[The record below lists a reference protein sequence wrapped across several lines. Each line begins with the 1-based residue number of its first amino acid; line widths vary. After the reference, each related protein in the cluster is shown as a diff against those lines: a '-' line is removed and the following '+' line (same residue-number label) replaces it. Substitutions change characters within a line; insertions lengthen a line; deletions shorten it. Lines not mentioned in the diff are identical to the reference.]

1 MGANL
6 TGSPIFIMKE
16 GTERT
21 RGKDAMQNNISA
33 AKVIA
38 EAVRTSLG
46 PRGMDKMLVDQ
57 FGDVVITN
65 DGATILKEI
74 DVQHPAAKMMVE
86 VAKTQDSEV
95 GDGTTTSVILA
106 GEFLKRAQKLLEQQI
121 HPTVITEGF
130 RKASEK
136 AVEILDEMSVQSGI
150 DDYEGLKNAAMTCMS
165 SKIVSESRDML
176 ADLCIDAIKSV
187 AEKDEDGN
195 WVADIDKIQIQKKEG
210 EMIDDTKLIKGIILD
225 KEVVNPGMP
234 KTMENAKIL
243 LLQSALEVE
252 KTEFDSKLQIT
263 SPDQIQAFL
272 DEEENMLRRMVD
284 KIKASGANVVIC
296 QKGIDDM
303 AQHFLAQNGIM
314 AVRRVKK
321 SDIEKLASATNGRIF
336 NDLDDVTPEL
346 LGEAGLVEERKVM
359 GESWIFIEECKDP
372 KSVVILIR
380 GGTDLV
386 VDEVDRAIHDA
397 LCVVRDVVEDQKLV
411 GGGGAPE
418 LETAIRLREY
428 ASTLGGREQLAVE
441 IFADSLDIIPK
452 TLAEN
457 AGIDQIEILM
467 KLRASHQKGN
477 KFAGFDLE
485 TGEVQADMMASGV
498 VEPTAVKVQ
507 AIKSATEATSMIL
520 RIDDVIA
527 GAKSDMPAGGPGG
540 PGGMPGGGMG
550 MGGGMPPGMGGGMGG
565 GLPPGMM

>member
-1 MGANL
+1 MAQLG
-6 TGSPIFIMKE
+6 GQPILIMKE

-21 RGKDAMQNNISA
+21 RGKDAMENNIAA

-106 GEFLKRAQKLLEQQI
+106 GELLKRAEKLLQQKI

-130 RKASEK
+130 RKAAEK
-136 AVEILDEMSVQSGI
+136 SVEILEAMSIKSGI
-150 DDYEGLKNAAMTCMS
+150 DDMEGLKNCAMTCMS

-176 ADLCIDAIKSV
+176 ADICIGAIKAV
-187 AEKDEDGN
+187 AEKGENGK
-195 WVADIDKIQIQKKEG
+195 WVADIDKVQIQKKEG
-210 EMIDDTKLIKGIILD
+210 ESVDETTLIKGIILD
-225 KEVVNPGMP
+225 KEVVSPGMP
-234 KTMENAKIL
+234 KIIKDAKIL
-243 LLQSALEVE
+243 LLQSAIEIE
-252 KTEFDSKLQIT
+252 KTEFDAKLQIT
-263 SPDQIQAFL
+263 SPEQIQQFL
-272 DEEENMLRRMVD
+272 DEEERMLRTMVE
-284 KIKASGANVVIC
+284 KIVNSGANVVVC

-303 AQHFLAQNGIM
+303 AQHFLTKANVM

-321 SDIEKLASATNGRIF
+321 SDLEKLSKATGGMIF
-336 NDLDDVTPEL
+336 TNLDDVTEEK
-346 LGEAGLVEERKVM
+346 LGFAGLVEERKVM
-359 GESWIFIEECKDP
+359 NDSWIFVEDCKDP

-380 GGTDLV
+380 GGTELI
-386 VDEVDRAIHDA
+386 VDEAERAIHDA
-397 LCVVRDVVEDQKLV
+397 LCVVRNVVEDQNIV

-418 LETAIRLREY
+418 LEASIQLRKF
-428 ASTLGGREQLAVE
+428 AQTLGGREQLAVE
-441 IFADSLDIIPK
+441 VFADSLDIIPK

-457 AGIDQIEILM
+457 AGLDQIEMLM
-467 KLRASHQKGN
+467 KLRASHQAGN
-477 KFAGFDLE
+477 KFAGLNLE
-485 TGEVQADMMASGV
+485 TGEVIDNMASVGV
-498 VEPTAVKVQ
+498 VEPTIVKIQ
-507 AIKSATEATSMIL
+507 AIKSSTEAASMLL

-527 GAKSDMPAGGPGG
+527 GAKSAMPPGG
-540 PGGMPGGGMG
+540 PGGMPPGGMG
-550 MGGGMPPGMGGGMGG
+550 GMPGMGGMGGMGGMPPGMM
-565 GLPPGMM
+565 

>member
-1 MGANL
+1 MAQLGGTPVL
-6 TGSPIFIMKE
+6 IMKE

-21 RGKDAMQNNISA
+21 RGRDAMSNNIA
-33 AKVIA
+33 AAIVIA

-106 GEFLKRAQKLLEQQI
+106 GELLKRAKKLLEQKI

-130 RKASEK
+130 RKAADK
-136 AVEILDEMSVQSGI
+136 AVEILEGISVKSGI
-150 DDYEGLKNAAMTCMS
+150 DDEKGLLNAGMTCMS
-165 SKIVSESRDML
+165 SKIVSESKEKL
-176 ADLCIDAIKSV
+176 ARICMDAIKAI
-187 AEKDEDGN
+187 AEKNEDGT
-195 WVADIDKIQIQKKEG
+195 WTADIEKVQIQKKEG
-210 EMIDDTKLIKGIILD
+210 ESIDDTSLIKGIILD
-225 KEVVNPGMP
+225 KEVVSPGMP
-234 KTMENAKIL
+234 KSIKDAKIL
-243 LLQSALEVE
+243 LLQSAIEIE

-263 SPDQIQAFL
+263 SPEQIQEFL
-272 DEEENMLRRMVD
+272 DEEEKMIRTMVE
-284 KIKASGANVVIC
+284 KIKNSGANVVIC
-296 QKGIDDM
+296 QKGIDDL
-303 AQHFLAQNGIM
+303 AQHFLTKADIM

-321 SDIEKLASATNGRIF
+321 SDIEKLSKATGGMIF
-336 NDLDDVTPEL
+336 TNLDDITAEK
-346 LGEAGLVEERKVM
+346 LGWAGLVEERKIM
-359 GESWIFIEECKDP
+359 NDSWIFIEECKDP

-380 GGTDLV
+380 GGTELI

-397 LCVVRDVVEDQKLV
+397 LCVVRDVVEDEKLV

-418 LETAIRLREY
+418 IETAIQLRKF

-441 IFADSLDIIPK
+441 VFADSLDIIPK

-457 AGIDQIEILM
+457 AGLDQIDTLM
-467 KLRASHQKGN
+467 KLRASHQQGK
-477 KFAGFDLE
+477 KFAGHNLD
-485 TGEVQADMMASGV
+485 TGEVVEDMSSVGV

-507 AIKSATEATSMIL
+507 AIKSSAEATSMIL

-527 GAKSDMPAGGPGG
+527 AAKSSLPP
-540 PGGMPGGGMG
+540 GMPP
-550 MGGGMPPGMGGGMGG
+550 GGGMPPGMGGMGGMGG
-565 GLPPGMM
+565 GMGGMGYPPDMY

>member
-1 MGANL
+1 
-6 TGSPIFIMKE
+6 
-16 GTERT
+16 
-21 RGKDAMQNNISA
+21 MQNNIA
-33 AKVIA
+33 AAIVIA

-106 GEFLKRAQKLLEQQI
+106 GELLKRAKKLLEQKI

-130 RKASEK
+130 RKAADK
-136 AVEILDEMSVQSGI
+136 AIEILEGMSIKSGI
-150 DDYEGLKNAAMTCMS
+150 EDEEGLKNAAMTCMS
-165 SKIVSESRDML
+165 SKIVSESKEKL
-176 ADLCIDAIKSV
+176 AQMCLDAIKAIS
-187 AEKDEDGN
+187 EMQEDGS
-195 WVADIDKIQIQKKEG
+195 WVADIEKVQIQKKEG
-210 EMIDDTKLIKGIILD
+210 DSIDDTSLIKGIILD
-225 KEVVNPGMP
+225 KEVVSPGMP
-234 KTMENAKIL
+234 KSVKDAKIL
-243 LLQSALEVE
+243 LLQSAIEIE

-263 SPDQIQAFL
+263 SPEQIQQFL
-272 DEEENMLRRMVD
+272 DEEEHMLRSMVE
-284 KIKASGANVVIC
+284 KIQNSGATVVIC

-303 AQHFLAQNGIM
+303 AQHFLTRAGIM

-321 SDIEKLASATNGRIF
+321 SDIEKLSKATGGMIF
-336 NDLDDVTPEL
+336 TNLDDIVADK
-346 LGEAGLVEERKVM
+346 LGWAGLVEERKIM
-359 GESWIFIEECKDP
+359 NDSWIFIEECKDP

-380 GGTDLV
+380 GGTELI

-418 LETAIRLREY
+418 LETAIQLRKF

-441 IFADSLDIIPK
+441 VFADSLDIIPK

-457 AGIDQIEILM
+457 AGLDQIDTLM
-467 KLRASHQKGN
+467 KLRASHQQGN
-477 KFAGFDLE
+477 KFAGHDLD
-485 TGEVQADMMASGV
+485 TGDVVDDMASIGV
-498 VEPTAVKVQ
+498 VEPTVVKVQ
-507 AIKSATEATSMIL
+507 AIKSSTEATSMIL

-527 GAKSDMPAGGPGG
+527 SAKSAMPPM
-540 PGGMPGGGMG
+540 PPGGGM
-550 MGGGMPPGMGGGMGG
+550 GGMPPGMGGMGGMGG
-565 GLPPGMM
+565 MPPGMM

>member
-1 MGANL
+1 MAQLG
-6 TGSPIFIMKE
+6 GQPIIIMRE

-21 RGKDAMQNNISA
+21 RGRDAMENNIAA

-106 GEFLKRAQKLLEQQI
+106 GELLKRAEKLLEQKI

-136 AVEILDEMSVQSGI
+136 AVEILEEMSVKSGI
-150 DDYEGLKNAAMTCMS
+150 DDDDGLKNAAMTCMS

-176 ADLCIDAIKSV
+176 AEICIEAIKAV
-187 AEKDEDGN
+187 AEKSENGD
-195 WVADIDKIQIQKKEG
+195 WVADIEKVQIQKKEG
-210 EMIDDTKLIKGIILD
+210 ESIDETSLIKGIILD
-225 KEVVNPGMP
+225 KEVVSPGMP
-234 KTMENAKIL
+234 KIAKDAKIL
-243 LLQSALEVE
+243 LLQSAIEIQ
-252 KTEFDSKLQIT
+252 KTEFDAKLQIT
-263 SPDQIQAFL
+263 SPEQIQQFL
-272 DEEENMLRRMVD
+272 DEEERMLRTMVD
-284 KIKASGANVVIC
+284 KIVNSGAKVVVC

-303 AQHFLAQNGIM
+303 AQHFLSKAGIM
-314 AVRRVKK
+314 AIRRVKK
-321 SDIEKLASATNGRIF
+321 SDLEKLSKATGGMIYTN
-336 NDLDDVTPEL
+336 LDDVTEEK
-346 LGEAGLVEERKVM
+346 LGFAGLVEERKIM
-359 GESWIFIEECKDP
+359 NDSWIFIEECKDP

-380 GGTDLV
+380 GGTELII
-386 VDEVDRAIHDA
+386 DEADRAIHDA
-397 LCVVRDVVEDQKLV
+397 LCVTRDVVEDQKIV

-418 LETAIRLREY
+418 IEAAIQLRKY
-428 ASTLGGREQLAVE
+428 AQTLGGREQLAVE
-441 IFADSLDIIPK
+441 VFADSLDIVPK

-457 AGIDQIEILM
+457 AGLDQIDVLM
-467 KLRASHQKGN
+467 KLRAAHQAGN
-477 KFAGFDLE
+477 KFAGTDLE
-485 TGEVQADMMASGV
+485 TGEVINNMMSAGV
-498 VEPTAVKVQ
+498 VEPTVVKIQ
-507 AIKSATEATSMIL
+507 AIKSSTEAASMIL

-527 GAKSDMPAGGPGG
+527 GAKSAMP
-540 PGGMPGGGMG
+540 PGGMPPGGMG
-550 MGGGMPPGMGGGMGG
+550 GMPGMGGMGGMGGMPPGMM
-565 GLPPGMM
+565 

>member
-1 MGANL
+1 MAQLGGTPVL
-6 TGSPIFIMKE
+6 IMKE
-16 GTERT
+16 GTQRT
-21 RGKDAMQNNISA
+21 RGKDAMENNIAA

-106 GEFLKRAQKLLEQQI
+106 GELLKRAEKLLQQKI

-130 RKASEK
+130 RKAAEK
-136 AVEILDEMSVQSGI
+136 SIEILNNMSIASGI
-150 DDYEGLKNAAMTCMS
+150 EDRKGLKNAAMTCMG

-176 ADLCIDAIKSV
+176 ADVCIDAILAV
-187 AEKDEDGN
+187 AEQENGK
-195 WVADIDKIQIQKKEG
+195 WAADIDKVQIQKKEG
-210 EMIDDTKLIKGIILD
+210 DSIDDTKLIKGIILD
-225 KEVVNPGMP
+225 KEVVSPGMP
-234 KTMENAKIL
+234 KSVKDAKIL
-243 LLQSALEVE
+243 LLQSALEIE

-263 SPDQIQAFL
+263 SPEQIQQFL
-272 DEEENMLRRMVD
+272 DQEEDMLRNMVQ
-284 KIKASGANVVIC
+284 KIINSKATVIIC

-303 AQHFLAQNGIM
+303 AQHFLSKAGIM

-321 SDIEKLASATNGRIF
+321 SDIEKLAKATGGSIF
-336 NDLDDVTPEL
+336 TDLNDITEEK
-346 LGEAGLVEERKVM
+346 LGYAGLVEERKIM
-359 GESWIFIEECKDP
+359 SDSWIFIEECKDP

-380 GGTDLV
+380 GGTELI
-386 VDEVDRAIHDA
+386 VDEVDRSIHDA

-418 LETAIRLREY
+418 LETAIQLREY

-441 IFADSLDIIPK
+441 VFADSLDIILK

-457 AGIDQIEILM
+457 AGVDQIDILM
-467 KLRASHQKGN
+467 KARAAHQKGN

-485 TGEVQADMMASGV
+485 TGEIVNNMMENGV

-507 AIKSATEATSMIL
+507 AIKSSVEAASMIL

-527 GAKSDMPAGGPGG
+527 GAKSDMPPM
-540 PGGMPGGGMG
+540 PPGGGMG
-550 MGGGMPPGMGGGMGG
+550 GMGGMPPGMGGMGG
-565 GLPPGMM
+565 MPPGMM

>member
-1 MGANL
+1 MAQLG
-6 TGSPIFIMKE
+6 GQPIFIMKE

-21 RGKDAMQNNISA
+21 RGKDAMQNNIAA

-106 GEFLKRAQKLLEQQI
+106 GELLKRAEKLLAQKI

-130 RKASEK
+130 RKAADK
-136 AVEILDEMSVQSGI
+136 AVEILDSISVKSGI
-150 DDYEGLKNAAMTCMS
+150 DDKKGLKDAAMTCMS
-165 SKIVSESRDML
+165 SKIVVESKDML
-176 ADLCIDAIKSV
+176 ADICIGAIEAV
-187 AEKDEDGN
+187 AEKENGK
-195 WVADIDKIQIQKKEG
+195 WTADIEKVQIQKKEG
-210 EMIDDTKLIKGIILD
+210 DMIDDTSLIKGIILD
-225 KEVVNPGMP
+225 KEVVSPGMP
-234 KTMENAKIL
+234 KSVKDAKIL
-243 LLQSALEVE
+243 LIQSAIEIE
-252 KTEFDSKLQIT
+252 KTEFDAKLQIT
-263 SPDQIQAFL
+263 SPEQIQQFL
-272 DEEENMLRRMVD
+272 DEEEKMLRTMVD
-284 KIKASGANVVIC
+284 KIVNSGANVVIC

-303 AQHFLAQNGIM
+303 AQHFLARANIM

-321 SDIEKLASATNGRIF
+321 SDLEKLSSATGAMIITN
-336 NDLDDVTPEL
+336 LDDISPDTI
-346 LGEAGLVEERKVM
+346 GYAGLVEERKIM
-359 GESWIFIEECKDP
+359 NDSWIFIEECKDP

-380 GGTDLV
+380 GGTELII
-386 VDEVDRAIHDA
+386 DEVDRALHDA
-397 LCVVRDVVEDQKLV
+397 LCVVRDVVEDEKIV

-418 LETAIRLREY
+418 IETAIQLRKF

-441 IFADSLDIIPK
+441 VFADSLDIIPK

-457 AGIDQIEILM
+457 AGLDQIDVLM
-467 KLRASHQKGN
+467 QLRAAHQAGD
-477 KFAGFDLE
+477 KFAGTDLE
-485 TGEVQADMMASGV
+485 TGNVIKNMMEIGV

-507 AIKSATEATSMIL
+507 AIKSSTEATSMIL

-527 GAKSDMPAGGPGG
+527 GVKSAMPPGG
-540 PGGMPGGGMG
+540 P
-550 MGGGMPPGMGGGMGG
+550 GGMPPGMGGMGGMPPGMGG
-565 GLPPGMM
+565 MGGMPPGMM

>member
-1 MGANL
+1 MAQLGGTPVL
-6 TGSPIFIMKE
+6 IMKE
-16 GTERT
+16 GTERQ
-21 RGKDAMQNNISA
+21 RGKDAMQNNIA
-33 AKVIA
+33 AAIVIA

-106 GEFLKRAQKLLEQQI
+106 GELLKRAKKLIEQKI

-130 RKASEK
+130 RKAAEK
-136 AVEILDEMSVQSGI
+136 AVEILDSISIKSGI
-150 DDYEGLKNAAMTCMS
+150 EDEKGLKNAAMTCMS
-165 SKIVSESRDML
+165 SKIVSESKEKL
-176 ADLCIDAIKSV
+176 AQICMDAIIAISEK
-187 AEKDEDGN
+187 AENGK
-195 WVADIDKIQIQKKEG
+195 WVADIEKVQIQKKQG
-210 EMIDDTKLIKGIILD
+210 DSIDDTNLIKGIILD
-225 KEVVNPGMP
+225 KEVVSPGMP
-234 KTMENAKIL
+234 KSVTDAKIL
-243 LLQSALEVE
+243 LLQSAIEIE
-252 KTEFDSKLQIT
+252 KTEFDSKLQIN
-263 SPDQIQAFL
+263 SPEQIQQFL
-272 DEEENMLRRMVD
+272 DEEENMLRNMAK
-284 KIKASGANVVIC
+284 KIQNSGAKVVIC

-303 AQHFLAQNGIM
+303 AQHFLSKADIM

-321 SDIEKLASATNGRIF
+321 SDIEKLSKATGGTIF
-336 NDLDDVTPEL
+336 TNLDDIVPEK
-346 LGEAGLVEERKVM
+346 LGWAGLVEERKIM
-359 GESWIFIEECKDP
+359 NDSWIFIEECKDP

-380 GGTDLV
+380 GGTELI
-386 VDEVDRAIHDA
+386 VDEVERAIHDA
-397 LCVVRDVVEDQKLV
+397 LCVVRDVVEDEKLV

-418 LETAIRLREY
+418 IETAIQLRKY

-457 AGIDQIEILM
+457 AGLDQIDTLM
-467 KLRASHQKGN
+467 KLRAAHQQGQ
-477 KFAGFDLE
+477 KFAGHDLD
-485 TGEVQADMMASGV
+485 TGDVVNDMSSVGV

-507 AIKSATEATSMIL
+507 AIKSSTEATSMIL

-527 GAKSDMPAGGPGG
+527 SAKSAMP
-540 PGGMPGGGMG
+540 PGGMPP
-550 MGGGMPPGMGGGMGG
+550 GGMPPGMGGGMGMG
-565 GLPPGMM
+565 GMGGMPPGMY

>member
-1 MGANL
+1 MAQLG
-6 TGSPIFIMKE
+6 GQPIFIMKE

-21 RGKDAMQNNISA
+21 RGKDAMENNIAA

-106 GEFLKRAQKLLEQQI
+106 GELLKRAEKLLQQKI

-130 RKASEK
+130 RKAADK
-136 AVEILDEMSVQSGI
+136 AVEILDAMSIKSGI
-150 DDYEGLKNAAMTCMS
+150 EDKKGLKDAARTCMS
-165 SKIVSESRDML
+165 SKIVVESKDKL
-176 ADLCIDAIKSV
+176 ADICIEAIEAV
-187 AEKDEDGN
+187 AEKDENGK
-195 WVADIDKIQIQKKEG
+195 WVADIDKIQIQKKQG
-210 EMIDDTKLIKGIILD
+210 DMIDDTSLIKGIILD
-225 KEVVNPGMP
+225 KEVVAPGMP
-234 KTMENAKIL
+234 KSIKDAKIL
-243 LLQSALEVE
+243 LTQSAIEIE
-252 KTEFDSKLQIT
+252 KTEFDAKLQIT
-263 SPDQIQAFL
+263 SPEQIQQFL
-272 DEEENMLRRMVD
+272 DEEEKMLRDMVE
-284 KIKASGANVVIC
+284 KIINSGANVVIC

-303 AQHFLAQNGIM
+303 AQHVLSRAGVM

-321 SDIEKLASATNGRIF
+321 SDLEKLSKATGGMILTN
-336 NDLDDVTPEL
+336 LDDAKPEN
-346 LGEAGLVEERKVM
+346 LGYAGLVEERKVM
-359 GESWIFIEECKDP
+359 NDAWVFIEECKNP

-380 GGTDLV
+380 GGTELV
-386 VDEVDRAIHDA
+386 IDEVDRALHDA
-397 LCVVRDVVEDQKLV
+397 LCVIRDVVEDEKIV

-418 LETAIRLREY
+418 LETAIQLRDF

-441 IFADSLDIIPK
+441 VFADSLDIIPK
-452 TLAEN
+452 TLVEN
-457 AGIDQIEILM
+457 AGLDQIDVLM

-477 KFAGFDLE
+477 KFAGHDLE
-485 TGEVQADMMASGV
+485 SGDVIDNMMEVGV
-498 VEPTAVKVQ
+498 VEPTSVKIQ
-507 AIKSATEATSMIL
+507 AIKSSTEATSMIL

-527 GAKSDMPAGGPGG
+527 GVKSAGP
-540 PGGMPGGGMG
+540 P
-550 MGGGMPPGMGGGMGG
+550 GGMPPGGMGGMGG
-565 GLPPGMM
+565 MPPMGGMGMPPGMM

>member
-1 MGANL
+1 MCAQLG
-6 TGSPIFIMKE
+6 GQPIFIMKE

-21 RGKDAMQNNISA
+21 RGKDAMQNNIAA

-106 GEFLKRAQKLLEQQI
+106 GEFLKRAEKLLEQKI
-121 HPTVITEGF
+121 HPTVIVEGF

-136 AVEILDEMSVQSGI
+136 AIEILESISVQSGI
-150 DDYEGLKNAAMTCMS
+150 DDHKGLKNAAMTCMS
-165 SKIVSESRDML
+165 SKIVSESKEML
-176 ADLCIDAIKSV
+176 AELCIDAITAV
-187 AEKDEDGN
+187 AEQNENGE
-195 WVADIDKIQIQKKEG
+195 WVADIDKIQIQKKQG

-225 KEVVNPGMP
+225 KEVVSPGMP
-234 KTMENAKIL
+234 KTIKDAKVL
-243 LLQSALEVE
+243 LLQSALEIE

-272 DEEENMLRRMVD
+272 DEEEKMLKTMAD
-284 KIKASGANVVIC
+284 KIEAVGANVVIC

-303 AQHFLAQNGIM
+303 VQHFLTKAGIM

-321 SDIEKLASATNGRIF
+321 SDLEKLAQATGGKLLNG
-336 NDLDDVTPEL
+336 LDDITPES
-346 LGEAGLVEERKVM
+346 LGNAGLVEERKIM
-359 GESWIFIEECKDP
+359 GDSWLFIEECTNP

-380 GGTDLV
+380 GGTELV
-386 VDEVDRAIHDA
+386 IDEVERAIHDA

-418 LETAIRLREY
+418 LETAVQLRKY

-441 IFADSLDIIPK
+441 VFADSLDIIPK

-457 AGIDQIEILM
+457 AGLDQIDILM
-467 KLRASHQKGN
+467 KLRAAHQKGN
-477 KFAGFDLE
+477 VFAGFNLE
-485 TGEVQADMMASGV
+485 NGEIQNNMTDVNVA
-498 VEPTAVKVQ
+498 EPTVVKIQ
-507 AIKSATEATSMIL
+507 AIKSATEACSMIL

-527 GAKSDMPAGGPGG
+527 GVKSSSADMPP
-540 PGGMPGGGMG
+540 
-550 MGGGMPPGMGGGMGG
+550 GGMPPGMGGMGGMGG
-565 GLPPGMM
+565 MPGMGGYPGMM